1 MMSQQTHKIT
11 SMPMKL

>member
-1 MMSQQTHKIT
+1 MSQQTHKIT